1 MIEAEAKIDSFLEK
15 QENERKMEEQRK
27 LFIEGCKTVENR

>member
-1 MIEAEAKIDSFLEK
+1 MIEAEAKIDSFLEN
-15 QENERKMEEQRK
+15 QENKRQMEEQRK